1 MENKPNHEIS
11 ELLARLQKNVEE
23 KSEPKTVSYA
33 PKGGESTEEL
43 LSLLKKNIGAS
54 DTKEVVSEN
63 QEYNIDGYEF
73 EENLSS
79 DDIAPNKETENLS
92 TDQDE
97 EVVEVYNETTP
108 MADTESNPKTEMV
121 TDMEAETVL
130 VKQEDIQEL
139 QGTSVAP
146 NSGLPEKDPETTEQ
160 ENAESVDILERS
172 EPKETPNA
180 VFEAEK
186 TESDNLDKTNQ
197 DLADENTSAEA
208 ADGIEVNLE
217 ATNTET
223 DEETDDEYEEIYF
236 SVPMVKRFFRFRR
249 LKKEQENAEKNEVLE
264 VPDFDDV
271 DINLALSLG
280 SK

>member
-1 MENKPNHEIS
+1 M
-11 ELLARLQKNVEE
+11 
-23 KSEPKTVSYA
+23 
-33 PKGGESTEEL
+33 
-43 LSLLKKNIGAS
+43 KKNIGAL

-92 TDQDE
+92 TEQDE

-108 MADTESNPKTEMV
+108 MADTESNPKTEME
-121 TDMEAETVL
+121 TDMDAETIL

-139 QGTSVAP
+139 QGTSVSP
-146 NSGLPEKDPETTEQ
+146 NSVLPEKEPETTET
-160 ENAESVDILERS
+160 ENAESVEILESS
-172 EPKETPNA
+172 EPKETPSA

-197 DLADENTSAEA
+197 DLADENTSAET

-217 ATNTET
+217 ETNTET

-249 LKKEQENAEKNEVLE
+249 LKKEQENAEKN
-264 VPDFDDV
+264 
-271 DINLALSLG
+271 
-280 SK
+280 